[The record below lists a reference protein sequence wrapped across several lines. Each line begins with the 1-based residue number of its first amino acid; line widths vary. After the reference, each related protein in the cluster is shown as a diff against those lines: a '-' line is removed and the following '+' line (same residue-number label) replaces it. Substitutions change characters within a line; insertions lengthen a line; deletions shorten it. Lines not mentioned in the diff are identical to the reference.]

1 MDTSK
6 PVVELIE
13 IEPADFASQVYDVMQ
28 DGNDFCK
35 STMVVIIDEL
45 MRDMIAQARDTT
57 DQVKMLWVVHR
68 ARQALKDVMVDEG
81 VGDGDGLR
89 PKP

>member
-1 MDTSK
+1 MDMSK
-6 PVVELIE
+6 SVLELIE
-13 IEPADFASQVYDVMQ
+13 IESADFASQVYDVMQ

-45 MRDMIAQARDTT
+45 MSDMIAQARDTT

-68 ARQALKDVMVDEG
+68 ASKALRDVMQDEEG
-81 VGDGDGLR
+81 EA
-89 PKP
+89 K

>member
-6 PVVELIE
+6 SVVELIE
-13 IEPADFASQVYDVMQ
+13 TESADFASQVYDVMQ

-68 ARQALKDVMVDEG
+68 ARQSLKDVMVDEG
-81 VGDGDGLR
+81 VSDG
-89 PKP
+89 

>member
-6 PVVELIE
+6 SVLELIE
-13 IEPADFASQVYDVMQ
+13 IESADFASQVYDVMQ

-45 MRDMIAQARDTT
+45 MSDMIAQAGDTT

-68 ARQALKDVMVDEG
+68 ASKALREALKG
-81 VGDGDGLR
+81 GLN
-89 PKP
+89 

>member
-1 MDTSK
+1 
-6 PVVELIE
+6 VELIE
-13 IEPADFASQVYDVMQ
+13 IESADFASQVYDVMQ

-68 ARQALKDVMVDEG
+68 ARQSLKDVMVDEG
-81 VGDGDGLR
+81 VSDG
-89 PKP
+89 

>member
-13 IEPADFASQVYDVMQ
+13 IESADFASQVYDVMQ

-81 VGDGDGLR
+81 VGDGDER
-89 PKP
+89 

>member
-1 MDTSK
+1 MNTSN
-6 PVVELIE
+6 PVLELIE
-13 IEPADFASQVYDVMQ
+13 IESADFASQVYDVMQ

-45 MRDMIAQARDTT
+45 MSDMIAQARDTT

-68 ARQALKDVMVDEG
+68 ASKALRDVMQDEEG
-81 VGDGDGLR
+81 EA
-89 PKP
+89 K

>member
-13 IEPADFASQVYDVMQ
+13 IESADFASQVYDVMQ

-35 STMVVIIDEL
+35 GTMAVIIDEL
-45 MRDMIAQARDTT
+45 MSDMIACAGDTT
-57 DQVKMLWVVHR
+57 DQVKMLWMVHR
-68 ARQALKDVMVDEG
+68 ASKALRETLLDEREG
-81 VGDGDGLR
+81 QS
-89 PKP
+89 

>member
-68 ARQALKDVMVDEG
+68 ARQSLKDVMVDEG

>member
-45 MRDMIAQARDTT
+45 MSDMIAQARDTT

-68 ARQALKDVMVDEG
+68 ARQSLKDVMVDEG
-81 VGDGDGLR
+81 VSDG
-89 PKP
+89 